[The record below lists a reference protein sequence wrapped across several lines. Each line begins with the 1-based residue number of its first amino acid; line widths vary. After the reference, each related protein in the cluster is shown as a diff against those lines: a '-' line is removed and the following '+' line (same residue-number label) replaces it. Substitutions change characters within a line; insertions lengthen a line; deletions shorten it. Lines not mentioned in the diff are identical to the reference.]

1 MKNML
6 AHLQSDLKD
15 ISKTNFKVKE
25 KRVDKT
31 KIL

>member
-1 MKNML
+1 MKNTL

>member
-1 MKNML
+1 ML

-15 ISKTNFKVKE
+15 ISKTKFKIKE